1 MYRPAIDTV
10 VETWEKFNAYVST
23 NYVLQWNREDNVSI
37 DRMWI
42 ADFDWNNI
50 VTIEDLNQ
58 KTWYIE
64 LSGLFF
70 TWATSM
76 NYYFGA
82 TDINDNSYVT
92 QVNLNIKTPN
102 IEIIDIQKYG
112 NEIENIWSPAT
123 VTAEIDHDLDEW
135 YVQFHRYRNDIW
147 QIMTGTLWW
156 IEIDK
161 YNLEPYQTIIT
172 WWFYDFGDDIW
183 LYLPNGELAVKT
195 NPNNGKIEILDWY
208 ENQVEMLLDYSINTP
223 TIKITET
230 NWNLLFMIALPAE
243 ELIEINTETLEI
255 QSLNKEIFGDFQWGK
270 AIIDWDQV
278 LVYVWPN
285 GQIYTEVELYWE
297 YSFDEENESVIYS
310 FRKTQWWENLWTI
323 ELKIKNMLEY

>member
-1 MYRPAIDTV
+1 
-10 VETWEKFNAYVST
+10 
-23 NYVLQWNREDNVSI
+23 EDNVSI

-42 ADFDWNNI
+42 ADFDGNNI

-58 KTWYIE
+58 KTGYIE

-70 TWATSM
+70 TGATSM

-112 NEIENIWSPAT
+112 NEIENIGSPAT
-123 VTAEIDHDLDEW
+123 VTAEIDHDLDEG

-147 QIMTGTLWW
+147 QIMTGTLGG

-172 WWFYDFGDDIW
+172 GGFYDFGDDIG
-183 LYLPNGELAVKT
+183 LYLPNGELAVKI
-195 NPNNGKIEILDWY
+195 NPNNGKIEILDGY

-230 NWNLLFMIALPAE
+230 NGNLLFMIALPAE

-255 QSLNKEIFGDFQWGK
+255 QSLNKEIFGDFQGGK
-270 AIIDWDQV
+270 AIIDGDQV
-278 LVYVWPN
+278 LVYVGPN
-285 GQIYTEVELYWE
+285 GQIYTEVELYGE

-310 FRKTQWWENLWTI
+310 FRKTQGGENLGTI